1 MRKLSD
7 YEYNNLNK
15 MRKVKFHFERGRNGF
30 TLIELVVIV
39 CVLIILLAAAWWVI
53 NPFEQAKRKRD
64 IDRLAD
70 LTNLQQAINI
80 AVQEST
86 TSGAA
91 VLCRSAGS
99 YPCNGSSNSDT
110 RVSDGSGWIKVD
122 LSSQKSVSIP
132 TLPVDPINDESY
144 HYTYCADKDGYEI
157 DTVLESDQF
166 KSKMTSDGGNES
178 SSDNNSR
185 YEVGTNLTLI
195 ASGGGSCTY

>member
-1 MRKLSD
+1 MKKS
-7 YEYNNLNK
+7 
-15 MRKVKFHFERGRNGF
+15 RNGF
-30 TLIELVVIV
+30 TLMELVVVI
-39 CVLIILLAAAWWVI
+39 CVLIILLAAAWWVV

-91 VLCRSAGS
+91 VLCKPTGA
-99 YPCNGSSNSDT
+99 YPCSGSSSSST
-110 RVSDGSGWIKVD
+110 SVTSVSDGNGWVKVD

-132 TLPVDPINDESY
+132 TLPVDPINNEAF
-144 HYTYCADKDGYEI
+144 HYTYCADKDAYEI
-157 DTVLESDQF
+157 NATLESDQF
-166 KSKMTSDGGNES
+166 KVKMIGDGGNENS
-178 SSDNNSR
+178 KDNTGR